1 MRLILTHEQAD
12 FDALASLLGAYLLED
27 GALPVLPRKMN
38 RNVRSFVTLYGA
50 ELPFIDP
57 RDLPSELVEAV
68 TLVDTQS
75 LVTVK
80 GMGAETKVR
89 VIDHHPPRHSLPPE
103 WEVTTIQ
110 TGATTTMLVEAV
122 EAHNGSLSAIQ
133 ATLLLL
139 GVYEDTGSLT
149 YAGTTPRDIRAA
161 AHLLEQGASLQI
173 ATNFLNPPLSSEQR
187 QVYDRLAAEAQVYN
201 IQGHR
206 VVVTCGDAGEM
217 NEEISSLA
225 HKLRDL
231 LDPDAIFV
239 LVTTSEGVRMVARS
253 TTDGIDVAAV
263 AAHFG
268 GGGHERAAAALI
280 KPSPLTPLL
289 SGEGPGVRSEPLA
302 AICQE
307 LLEILP
313 GYVRP
318 SISVAQIMSRRPRL
332 LKPETSLQEAAR
344 LMQKYGYEGFPVV
357 QDGRVVGLLT
367 RRAVDRA
374 LAHKLNLTAASL
386 MDAGEVSVRPDDS
399 LQQLQARMTDSGWG
413 QVPVVDPNTNVVI
426 GIVTRTDLLKTLS
439 PKAYPTAR
447 LNLAEKL
454 EKVLPSER
462 LALIRA
468 VAEEA
473 AAQKS
478 PLYVVGGFVR
488 DLLLDRPSLDFDMV
502 VEGDAIALARALAKR
517 YGGKVTSHSRFGT
530 AKWFLDVDTFARFNV
545 PTACPACPP
554 ARTSGR
560 CGGQTRERS
569 EGFQRANVPA
579 FIDFISAR
587 QEFYDHP
594 TALPSVER
602 GSIKLDLH
610 RRDFTINT
618 LALRLDGHHYG
629 ELLDPW
635 GGLNDLKDGLVRVL
649 HSLSF
654 VDDPTRMLRAVR
666 FEQRFGFRIESRTL
680 QLMDEARSLLEK
692 LSGDR
697 IRHELNLILA
707 EACAADILARLAEL
721 KLLTAIHP
729 SLPWDDGVRR
739 VLASGVDQ
747 PPPAEW
753 GHLPDLTPAPRRLAL
768 GYLLWL
774 ARLNPSEVEAVAARL
789 RFPVALKRNLK
800 AASELRQELPTLK
813 RAKPSVVFVR
823 LEDVPLLAI
832 YAVYLGTSGKG
843 RDTLDNFV
851 VRWRHLRPK
860 TTGRD
865 LKTRGIPPGRVYQE
879 ILGHLRAAWLDGE
892 IKTESEEAA
901 VLEKMIQKIS

>member
-12 FDALASLLGAYLLED
+12 FDALASLLSAHLLDD

-50 ELPFIDP
+50 ELPFVDP
-57 RDLPSELVEAV
+57 RDLPSEPVDAV

-75 LVTVK
+75 LVTIK
-80 GMGAETKVR
+80 GMGAETRVI
-89 VIDHHPPRHSLPPE
+89 VIDHHPLRRSLPPE
-103 WEVTTIQ
+103 WEVAITQ

-122 EAHNGSLSAIQ
+122 EAQNGSLSAIQ

-139 GVYEDTGSLT
+139 GIYEDTGSLT
-149 YAGTTPRDIRAA
+149 YAGTTPRDVRAA
-161 AHLLEQGASLQI
+161 AHLMEEGASLQI
-173 ATNFLNPPLSSEQR
+173 ATNFLNPPLSPEQR
-187 QVYDRLAAEAQVYN
+187 QIYDRLAAEAQTYN
-201 IQGHR
+201 IQGHH
-206 VVVTCGDAGEM
+206 VIITCGDVGEM

-239 LVTTSEGVRMVARS
+239 LVTTSEGIRMVARS

-263 AAHFG
+263 ASHFG

-280 KPSPLTPLL
+280 KTSPPAPLL
-289 SGEGPGVRSEPLA
+289 QGEGGKVIPQPL
-302 AICQE
+302 ISLCQE
-307 LLEILP
+307 LLKILP
-313 GYVRP
+313 DYVRP

-332 LKPETSLQEAAR
+332 LKPETSLQEAAA

-386 MDAGEVSVRPDDS
+386 MEAGEVTVRPDDS
-399 LQQLQARMTDSGWG
+399 LQQLQACMTDSGWG

-439 PKAYPTAR
+439 LKPYSTAR

-454 EKVLPSER
+454 EKALPPER

-488 DLLLDRPSLDFDMV
+488 DLLLERPSLDFDMV

-517 YGGKVTSHSRFGT
+517 YGGKFTSHSRFGT
-530 AKWFLDVDTFARFNV
+530 AKWFIAEG
-545 PTACPACPP
+545 
-554 ARTSGR
+554 GR
-560 CGGQTRERS
+560 MKAEGGKAPS
-569 EGFQRANVPA
+569 
-579 FIDFISAR
+579 FILYPSSLDFISAR

-594 TALPSVER
+594 SALPSVER

-666 FEQRFGFRIESRTL
+666 FEQRFGFRIETRTL
-680 QLMDEARSLLEK
+680 QLMDEARSCLEK

-707 EACAADILARLAEL
+707 ETCAADILARLAEL
-721 KLLTAIHP
+721 ILLTAIHP
-729 SLPWDDGVRR
+729 ALAWDDGLRR
-739 VLASGVDQ
+739 LLASGLDQ

-753 GHLPDLTPAPRRLAL
+753 GLLPDLSPVPRRLAL

-774 ARLNPSEVEAVAARL
+774 ARLAPSDVAAVAARL
-789 RFPVALKRNLK
+789 RFPVALRRNLE
-800 AASELRQELPTLK
+800 AASELRQDLPALK
-813 RAKPSVVFVR
+813 KARPSAVFTR

-843 RDTLDNFV
+843 REALDNFV
-851 VRWRHLRPK
+851 VRWRHVRPK
-860 TTGRD
+860 TTGRE
-865 LKTRGIPPGRVYQE
+865 LKARGIPPGRIYQE
-879 ILGHLRAAWLDGE
+879 ILGRLRAAWLDGE
-892 IKTESEEAA
+892 VKSEAEEIAMLERLIKESSTDKSWYQ
-901 VLEKMIQKIS
+901 LNRRP

>member
-12 FDALASLLGAYLLED
+12 FDALASLLGAYLLDD

-50 ELPFIDP
+50 ELPFVDP
-57 RDLPSELVEAV
+57 RDLPSGPVEAV

-75 LVTVK
+75 LVTIK
-80 GMGAETKVR
+80 GMGAETRVR
-89 VIDHHPPRHSLPPE
+89 VIDHHPLRRSLPPE
-103 WEVTTIQ
+103 WEVAITQ
-110 TGATTTMLVEAV
+110 TGATTTMLIEAV
-122 EAHNGSLSAIQ
+122 EAQNGSLSAIQ

-173 ATNFLNPPLSSEQR
+173 VTNFLNPSLSSEQR
-187 QVYDRLAAEAQVYN
+187 QIYDRLAAEAQTYN

-206 VVVTCGDAGEM
+206 IIITCGDVGEM
-217 NEEISSLA
+217 NEEISSMA

-239 LVTTSEGVRMVARS
+239 LVTTPEGIRMVARS

-263 AAHFG
+263 ASHFG

-280 KPSPLTPLL
+280 KTSPPAPSRSTPVGLLQGEEGKVIPQPLISL
-289 SGEGPGVRSEPLA
+289 
-302 AICQE
+302 CQE

-332 LKPETSLQEAAR
+332 LKPETSLQEAAA

-386 MDAGEVSVRPDDS
+386 MEAGEVTVRPDDS

-413 QVPVVDPNTNVVI
+413 QVPVVDPNTNAVI

-439 PKAYPTAR
+439 PKASPTAR

-454 EKVLPSER
+454 EKALPPER

-468 VAEEA
+468 VAGEA
-473 AAQKS
+473 ATQKS

-488 DLLLDRPSLDFDMV
+488 DLLLERPSLDFDMV

-517 YGGKVTSHSRFGT
+517 YGGKFTSHSRFGT
-530 AKWFLDVDTFARFNV
+530 AKWFLDVDMFARWNV
-545 PTACPACPP
+545 PTACPACP
-554 ARTSGR
+554 
-560 CGGQTRERS
+560 GGVARERS
-569 EGFQRANVPA
+569 EGFQRTNVPT

-594 TALPSVER
+594 SALPSVER

-635 GGLNDLKDGLVRVL
+635 GGLNDLKGGLVRVL

-666 FEQRFGFRIESRTL
+666 FEQRFCFRIETRTL
-680 QLMDEARSLLEK
+680 QLMEEARSLLEK

-707 EACAADILARLAEL
+707 ETCAADIMARLAEL
-721 KLLTAIHP
+721 ILLTAIHP
-729 SLPWDDGVRR
+729 ALAWDDGLHRI
-739 VLASGVDQ
+739 LASGMDQ
-747 PPPAEW
+747 PPPSEW
-753 GHLPDLTPAPRRLAL
+753 GRLPELSPVPRRLAL

-774 ARLNPSEVEAVAARL
+774 ARLAPSDVAAVAARL
-789 RFPVALKRNLK
+789 RFPVALRRNLE
-800 AASELRQELPTLK
+800 AASELRQDLPALK
-813 RAKPSVVFVR
+813 KARPSAVFTR
-823 LEDVPLLAI
+823 LEDIPLLAI

-843 RDTLDNFV
+843 REALDNFV
-851 VRWRHLRPK
+851 VHWRHVRPK
-860 TTGRD
+860 TTGRE
-865 LKTRGIPPGRVYQE
+865 LKVRGIPPGRIYQE
-879 ILGHLRAAWLDGE
+879 ILGRLRAAWLDGE
-892 IKTESEEAA
+892 VKTESEENALLETLIAA
-901 VLEKMIQKIS
+901 R

>member
-50 ELPFIDP
+50 ELPFVDP
-57 RDLPSELVEAV
+57 RDLPSGPVEVV

-75 LVTVK
+75 LVTIK
-80 GMGAETKVR
+80 GMGAGTSVH
-89 VIDHHPPRHSLPPE
+89 VIDHHPLRRSLPPE
-103 WEVTTIQ
+103 WEVAITQ
-110 TGATTTMLVEAV
+110 TGATTTMLIEAV
-122 EAHNGSLSAIQ
+122 EAQNGSLSAIQ

-173 ATNFLNPPLSSEQR
+173 AINFLNPSLSSEQR
-187 QVYDRLAAEAQVYN
+187 QIYDRLAADAQTYN

-206 VVVTCGDAGEM
+206 IIITCGDVGEM

-231 LDPDAIFV
+231 LEPDAIFV
-239 LVTTSEGVRMVARS
+239 LVTTSEGIRMVARS

-280 KPSPLTPLL
+280 KTSPPAPLL
-289 SGEGPGVRSEPLA
+289 QGEGGKVIPQPL
-302 AICQE
+302 ISLCQE
-307 LLEILP
+307 LLKILP
-313 GYVRP
+313 GYVQP

-332 LKPETSLQEAAR
+332 LKPETSLQEAAA

-386 MDAGEVSVRPDDS
+386 MEAGEVTVRPDDS
-399 LQQLQARMTDSGWG
+399 LQQLQACMTDSGWG
-413 QVPVVDPNTNVVI
+413 QVPVVDPNNNVVI

-439 PKAYPTAR
+439 PNPYSPAR

-454 EKVLPSER
+454 EKALPPER

-473 AAQKS
+473 ATQKS

-502 VEGDAIALARALAKR
+502 VEGDAIALARVLAKR
-517 YGGKVTSHSRFGT
+517 YGGKITSHSRFGT
-530 AKWFLDVDTFARFNV
+530 AKWFLDVDMFARLNI
-545 PTACPACPP
+545 PTACPACP
-554 ARTSGR
+554 
-560 CGGQTRERS
+560 GGQARKRS
-569 EGFQRANVPA
+569 EGFQRANVPS

-594 TALPSVER
+594 SALPSVER

-666 FEQRFGFRIESRTL
+666 FEQRFGFRIETRTL
-680 QLMDEARSLLEK
+680 QLMEEARSLLEK

-707 EACAADILARLAEL
+707 ETCAADIMARLAEL
-721 KLLTAIHP
+721 ILLIAIHP
-729 SLPWDDGVRR
+729 ALAWDDGLRR
-739 VLASGVDQ
+739 ILAYGMDQ

-753 GHLPDLTPAPRRLAL
+753 GRLTDLSPVPRRLAL

-774 ARLNPSEVEAVAARL
+774 ARLAPSDVAAVAARL
-789 RFPVALKRNLK
+789 RFPVALKRNLE
-800 AASELRQELPTLK
+800 AASELRQDLPTLK
-813 RAKPSVVFVR
+813 KARPSAVFTR

-843 RDTLDNFV
+843 REALDNYM
-851 VRWRHLRPK
+851 VRWRHVRPK
-860 TTGRD
+860 TTGRE
-865 LKTRGIPPGRVYQE
+865 LKARGIPPGRIYQE
-879 ILGHLRAAWLDGE
+879 ILDRLRTAWMDGE
-892 IKTESEEAA
+892 VKTELEENALLETLIAA
-901 VLEKMIQKIS
+901 R